1 MPNINLLPWREEL
14 RKQRNKEFGF
24 SAGVAVL
31 LMAGVITIV
40 HLHFNQRIRFQEQ
53 RNGFLEAN
61 IATLDKRIKE
71 IRTLEDEKERLLA
84 RMQII
89 QRLQSSRPEIVHL
102 FDDLVTTLPE
112 GVYYTGIQQ
121 KDRTLRIVGVAQS
134 NARVSSLMRQLE
146 SSDYLEEPTLVE
158 IKAEVKKV
166 QGTGEQGIRVSN
178 FQLTVQQE
186 DPTKKAAEQA
196 DEGQS

>member
-24 SAGVAVL
+24 SAGVAALV
-31 LMAGVITIV
+31 MAGVITVV
-40 HLHFNQRIRFQEQ
+40 HLHFSQRIRFQEQ

-61 IATLDKRIKE
+61 IATLDKRIQE

-112 GVYYTGIQQ
+112 GVYYTSINQ
-121 KDRTLRIVGVAQS
+121 KDRTMKILGVAQS

-178 FQLTVQQE
+178 FQLNVKQE
-186 DPTKKAAEQA
+186 DPAKKAAREKG
-196 DEGQS
+196 EGNP